1 MNGIEK
7 ITGRIESDAR
17 KKAQEILEEARVQ
30 ARSVTDNY
38 ARHAQTLRRELLD
51 KAEDQVLLQVQR
63 MTGAG
68 ELEGRKE
75 LLRTKQALLD
85 ETFAL
90 ALDKLRQLPQEEYV
104 ALLTGWLVKAAPEG
118 RGEVIMN
125 PSDRARV
132 GKDVVTGANEA
143 LAKTGS
149 MLTLSQET
157 RELQGGFVLR
167 DGLVEVNCALETLV
181 DQEKETLYGQVAG
194 LLFPEG

>member
-75 LLRTKQALLD
+75 L
-85 ETFAL
+85 
-90 ALDKLRQLPQEEYV
+90 QLPG
-104 ALLTGWLVKAAPEG
+104 APAPRRRGAGGSWRAGRSCCGPSRRSWTRPSPWLW
-118 RGEVIMN
+118 
-125 PSDRARV
+125 
-132 GKDVVTGANEA
+132 T
-143 LAKTGS
+143 
-149 MLTLSQET
+149 
-157 RELQGGFVLR
+157 
-167 DGLVEVNCALETLV
+167 NCASCPRRSTSPCSP
-181 DQEKETLYGQVAG
+181 AG
-194 LLFPEG
+194 W